1 MLEEGAYSGD
11 GRRNPFKSEFVRG
24 FELSDDERQALLAF
38 LEALSDETVLTDPRF
53 SNPN

>member
-11 GRRNPFKSEFVRG
+11 GRRNPFKSEFVRS

-38 LEALSDETVLTDPRF
+38 LDALSDETVLSDPRF
-53 SNPN
+53 SNPH